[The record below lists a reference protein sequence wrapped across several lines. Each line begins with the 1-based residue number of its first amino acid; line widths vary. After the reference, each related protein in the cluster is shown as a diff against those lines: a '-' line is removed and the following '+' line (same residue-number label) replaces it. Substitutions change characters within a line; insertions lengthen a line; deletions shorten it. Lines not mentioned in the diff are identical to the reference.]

1 MVEMVIDS
9 IRASALNY
17 QPVMILKEKAA
28 ECYLPIWINPAEAN
42 AIAVKIQGATVPRP
56 LSHDLLHSV
65 IVALGATLNSIV
77 INDLESNTF
86 YAKIILN
93 TVDGEQLEVDSRPSD
108 AVALALRA
116 EVPIYVDEAVL
127 DKAGISLDK
136 KTVEP
141 RPREDETDGA
151 GSQNEGVVN
160 KESRGTSAFTDFIN
174 TLDLSDF
181 EERKS

>member
-1 MVEMVIDS
+1 MVEMVIES
-9 IRASALNY
+9 IRTSALNY
-17 QPVMILKEKAA
+17 QPVMILKEKTA

-42 AIAVKIQGATVPRP
+42 AIAVKIQGATVQRP

-86 YAKIILN
+86 YAKIVLN
-93 TVDGEQLEVDSRPSD
+93 NADGEQLELDSRPSD

-141 RPREDETDGA
+141 MPRENDTNGA
-151 GSQNEGVVN
+151 ESQNEAVGN
-160 KESRGTSAFTDFIN
+160 KELRGMSAFSDFIN

-181 EERKS
+181 EKR